1 MGGEGV
7 EGSSFLSQW
16 KRVQW
21 DEREKEGTI
30 RSAYNFSLLEI
41 TGYGG
46 IGSVEYPDNIRAR
59 TTQKR
64 EWKFHADFPFL
75 FDCNY
80 WHGLFYT
87 EIWPPSDSK
96 KKKVCEEDEVSR
108 MPGLPNGLAIWKSGR
123 RWLVGSVIRFGAISL
138 SSRWWM
144 YNIHHSLVLF
154 FFFRFFSSQRGKK
167 RRKKKFL
174 H

>member
-1 MGGEGV
+1 MKKSTMRWERKGGNYKERLQLF
-7 EGSSFLSQW
+7 SSRDY
-16 KRVQW
+16 RVRG
-21 DEREKEGTI
+21 DRI
-30 RSAYNFSLLEI
+30 RWVS
-41 TGYGG
+41 GQH
-46 IGSVEYPDNIRAR
+46 PRAR
-59 TTQKR
+59 HRK
-64 EWKFHADFPFL
+64 EDESFML
-75 FDCNY
+75 IS
-80 WHGLFYT
+80 LFYLIVIIDT
-87 EIWPPSDSK
+87 VCSTQRSDLHLIQK
-96 KKKVCEEDEVSR
+96 KKKVCEENEVSR